1 MQIGRLRHRL
11 RIDRPANV
19 SDGAGGEV
27 TVWQTLATV
36 HAEILP
42 TGGGKFE
49 EGDIV
54 TVGQQRYKVRLRYR
68 DDVTV
73 DCRCVWLRPDALP
86 DVPLRIDSIAD
97 MDGRSR
103 VLQAFMTAGVPT

>member
-1 MQIGRLRHRL
+1 MRIGQLRNRL
-11 RIDRPANV
+11 RIERPANT

-27 TVWQTLATV
+27 TVWQTVATV
-36 HAEILP
+36 FAEILP

-54 TVGQQRYKVRLRYR
+54 TVGQQRYKVKLRYR

-73 DCRCVWLRPDALP
+73 DCRAVWVRPDDLP
-86 DVPLRIDSIAD
+86 DLPLRIDSVAD
-97 MDGRSR
+97 MDGRR
-103 VLQAFMTAGVPT
+103 RGLMAFMTAGVPT